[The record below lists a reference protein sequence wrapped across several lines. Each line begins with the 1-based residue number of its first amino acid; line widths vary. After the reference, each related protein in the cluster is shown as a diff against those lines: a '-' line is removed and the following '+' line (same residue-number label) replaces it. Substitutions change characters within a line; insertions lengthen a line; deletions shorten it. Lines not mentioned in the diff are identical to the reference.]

1 LALATLRRVIK
12 AIVVAQKSLRG
23 KTRVEV
29 ALAVIITDAAAAAA
43 AAAAAGQRNGLS
55 QVRQLT
61 NLRAHQRAPEPFT
74 KSL

>member
-43 AAAAAGQRNGLS
+43 AAAGQRNGLS